1 MKSNAKLYRQII
13 AVIGIALL
21 APGLTP
27 TSRADGGKY
36 FADKFTSIDVPAAF
50 GSQTEPYGIN
60 PQGDIVGYCSDS
72 SGNTHGF
79 LLRNGQFTTF
89 DVPGGE
95 GSTFAQPTFAQ
106 AINPQGDIVGWYDDS
121 GGGNGF
127 LLKRGS
133 FTTIDVPGAS
143 YSSPNGINP
152 EADVVGYYFNNVGGG
167 LHGFLLSKGT
177 YTTIDVP
184 ATLGSVTAATAINPQ
199 GDIVGFYE
207 DASFNLHG
215 FLLSR

>member
-36 FADKFTSIDVPAAF
+36 FADKFTTIDVPAAF
-50 GSQTEPYGIN
+50 GSQTEPYGINPQGDIVGYYSDSSGNTHGFLLSRGKFTTIDVPGALLYTEPYGIN

-106 AINPQGDIVGWYDDS
+106 AIIRKATLS
-121 GGGNGF
+121 GG
-127 LLKRGS
+127 
-133 FTTIDVPGAS
+133 TM
-143 YSSPNGINP
+143 
-152 EADVVGYYFNNVGGG
+152 
-167 LHGFLLSKGT
+167 
-177 YTTIDVP
+177 
-184 ATLGSVTAATAINPQ
+184 TAAA
-199 GDIVGFYE
+199 GMVFC
-207 DASFNLHG
+207 
-215 FLLSR
+215 SRGVPLRRSTYQEHRILPRTGSTRKLMSLVITLTMSVVACMVFC